1 MKVFLRRLP
10 RDYAQAMKEQQ
21 RAYERVWEQVV
32 AKQKQPEGYLF
43 IGEHDP
49 VYTLGKNGNLANLLV
64 QEGRDG
70 IPTLYHS
77 DRGGDITYHGPGQ
90 IVVYF
95 VVYLPAWNLGVR
107 RYVELLEQSVMTTLA
122 EFQIVSQLL
131 EDAPGVWLSSS
142 SVPMLCKICALG
154 IHVNRGITTH
164 GIALNV
170 TTDLA
175 YFTHINPCGFTDRGV
190 TSLEQELQR
199 PIEVGVVE
207 EALLRNLAK
216 TFQFIYEE

>member
-1 MKVFLRRLP
+1 MKVFLRRLS

-21 RAYERVWEQVV
+21 RAYQSVWEQVV
-32 AKQKQPEGYLF
+32 AKQKEPEGYLF

-49 VYTLGKNGNLANLLV
+49 VYTLGKNGNVANLLV
-64 QEGRDG
+64 REGRDG
-70 IPTLYHS
+70 IPTLYHT

-107 RYVELLEQSVMTTLA
+107 RYVQLLEQSVMTTLA
-122 EFQIVSQLL
+122 EFQIASQVL
-131 EDAPGVWLSSS
+131 EDAPGVWLSSL
-142 SVPMLCKICALG
+142 SVPALRKICALG

-175 YFTHINPCGFTDRGV
+175 YFTYINPCGFTDRGV

-199 PIEVGVVE
+199 HIEVGVVE

-216 TFQFIYEE
+216 TFQFIYAE